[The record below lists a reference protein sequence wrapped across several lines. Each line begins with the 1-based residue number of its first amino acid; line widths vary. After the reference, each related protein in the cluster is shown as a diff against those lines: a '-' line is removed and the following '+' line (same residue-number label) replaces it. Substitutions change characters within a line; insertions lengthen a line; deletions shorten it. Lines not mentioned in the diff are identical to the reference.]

1 MQMKQLG
8 LLAACLLATSFTA
21 CTKASEGRDNSLVS
35 VRIFAGDSGPM
46 HTRTSTAA
54 EVDAKLD
61 KAFSG
66 TATLKP
72 FLPGTIP
79 FELPA
84 GEGTIE
90 IDCQTMPGYTL
101 NIRIAEYGTAYIT
114 STIEQALRGKATVN
128 YSVTQN
134 TYVVIYLEGAPAGS
148 APARIARTAAEENAG
163 AYIWSITVIPN
174 KTPTGIDT
182 TDIHQSAN
190 AKFVKDGILYIR
202 HNGRIYTVIGEEVK

>member
-1 MQMKQLG
+1 MLG
-8 LLAACLLATSFTA
+8 VTLDA
-21 CTKASEGRDNSLVS
+21 KDNYNKEEGRIEVASTN
-35 VRIFAGDSGPM
+35 
-46 HTRTSTAA
+46 TAA

-72 FLPGTIP
+72 FLPGTIT

-114 STIEQALRGKATVN
+114 STIEQAMRGKATIN

-148 APARIARTAAEENAG
+148 APARIARSAAEENAG
-163 AYIWSITVIPN
+163 AYIWSITVIPD

-190 AKFVKDGILYIR
+190 AKFIKDGILYIR
-202 HNGRIYTVIGEEVK
+202 HNGRVYTAQGAEAK